1 MGIIWTGKYT
11 QIYGEHDPEN
21 NIIAPF
27 TDFHWSILVCQLCNS
42 PIVRQT
48 AAFSELDIENYVTE
62 TLYPS
67 NRKFRYLPTKVQRSY
82 DAAMKIMPID
92 PNSFAVLIG
101 RTLEFMC
108 QDRQAKGKI
117 LSTMLNDLATRGE
130 IPKLVVDIANS
141 LRLFRNIGAHA
152 SDIDISRNDAEIMKD
167 LCGTILEYVYE
178 APSVLQNLQKR
189 SARIRGP
196 NLKSD

>member
-1 MGIIWTGKYT
+1 MMSEDKLTSYVVQCGHCGNSAPMGIIWTGKYT

-67 NRKFRYLPTKVQRSY
+67 NRKFRYLPTKVQRS
-82 DAAMKIMPID
+82 
-92 PNSFAVLIG
+92 
-101 RTLEFMC
+101 
-108 QDRQAKGKI
+108 
-117 LSTMLNDLATRGE
+117 TM
-130 IPKLVVDIANS
+130 
-141 LRLFRNIGAHA
+141 
-152 SDIDISRNDAEIMKD
+152 
-167 LCGTILEYVYE
+167 
-178 APSVLQNLQKR
+178 QQ
-189 SARIRGP
+189 
-196 NLKSD
+196 